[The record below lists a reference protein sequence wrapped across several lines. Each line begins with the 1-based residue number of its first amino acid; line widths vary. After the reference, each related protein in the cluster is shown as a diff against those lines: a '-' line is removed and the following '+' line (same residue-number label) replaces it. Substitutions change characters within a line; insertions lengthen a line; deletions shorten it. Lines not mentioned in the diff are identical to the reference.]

1 MNELFKCIKPNPY
14 PMKGKGG
21 TIGYG
26 CFTTRKPGNKVNKRK
41 LNRYYRKYGFDIT
54 ETWNLDY
61 TICAWLS
68 DTVGSFFRE
77 CGSIDSWS
85 DYDLEG
91 NEYTIKITEDFFK
104 ADELRHEEYQKQ
116 LKNYLLNCSDSD
128 YIKFFDF
135 VGPRLTYLMNHTDG
149 YPGQF
154 NSYDEW
160 TGTLAQMHYNL
171 SPSIRNLDLF
181 VEHFFSLWD

>member
-1 MNELFKCIKPNPY
+1 MNKLFKCIKPNPY

-21 TIGYG
+21 TFGYG
-26 CFTTRKPGNKVNKRK
+26 CFTTRKPLNKVNKRK

-61 TICAWLS
+61 VIHAWLS
-68 DTVGSFFRE
+68 DNVGGFFRE

-91 NEYTIKITEDFFK
+91 NEYTTKNAENFFEGNE
-104 ADELRHEEYQKQ
+104 ARHEEYQKQ
-116 LKNYLLNCSDSD
+116 LKNYLLTCSDSD
-128 YIKFFDF
+128 YIKFLGF
-135 VGPRLTYLMNHTDG
+135 VEPRLSYLMNHIDG

-154 NSYDEW
+154 DNYNEW
-160 TGTLAQMHYNL
+160 IATLAQMLNDLH
-171 SPSIRNLDLF
+171 PSTRNPNLF
-181 VEHFFSLWD
+181 VEHVFSLWD